1 MLELNN
7 PLMRRKTDQQNLNK
21 NKLNISKA
29 KEFKHSITITKPNAK
44 NNKKNSIKR
53 NSNLNRFRSSMKDSP
68 TLLNDSRNVSIQF
81 NRAQTQKYIDKIEK
95 KNEDFFDI
103 KNHLVIN
110 SASSAKLNKLG
121 INIKQKL
128 NDMKVEI
135 EKNNKKIRPS
145 KLMSISPDK
154 LTKLK
159 LKLSIFK
166 KGMKKNKKSSRKS
179 VLIEDVYFENEVEGG
194 IIKKRSKS
202 LCITEKKKNIILDR
216 MNKIINK
223 ESNIKLDDTDEDIKN
238 SISSD
243 DDLDNN
249 EDLKGYSF
257 SPNSNF
263 IFIFDLIIII
273 VNLFSFISIPIY
285 VARNEDIKH
294 LESSITGKFYYL
306 VDLFYIFDLI
316 ISFFRGYYNYEF
328 EIVRN
333 NKKILIH
340 YLQEFFIFDF
350 IEAIPIYSIIRLFI
364 KQIDKIYYGY
374 SEERLRIFIPL
385 LLIKPFK
392 IFKILRRK
400 HNKALED
407 FYTYLSENYYLE
419 KLVKFLIYFIVFFLF
434 VHLSICIHIFFA
446 FQSFPNWIEHIN
458 IINESFLDKYI
469 TSLYFMVTTMTT
481 VGYGDI
487 VCISE
492 IERIYHII
500 LLFIGTLLYTFL
512 VSKIGNYLR
521 EESHEQSKLDKDLN
535 ILENLRITYPTMPFK
550 LYTKIKSHLLSIFN
564 KRKKTGVSLLIN
576 GIPDAI
582 KNDLLFKI
590 YSNVI
595 NGFKI
600 FKGVDN
606 SNFVHQILTS
616 FIPIISKKE
625 EIIVLEGEMIQ
636 NIVFVK
642 DGRLSIEIAIDINNP
657 YQSIKK
663 YAEINFNGISKQEEK
678 KNYNF
683 VSRLNSLVH
692 VKKDFNNL
700 KTEINNFLLDS
711 KKLSL
716 INDSINN
723 NGISVDLGRMD
734 FSRNDID
741 FNEKENYQ
749 IIKILDIR
757 KNEHYGDIHIFMDK
771 PSPFTLKTTS
781 RIGELLLL
789 RKHDAQII
797 SKNFPNIWR
806 RIQNRS
812 FHNLVSIKNLTFKI
826 LKQYYN
832 THLSNKNS
840 KDKSV
845 NLNLD
850 VTKNSLVDNSN
861 IMKQS
866 FSGAVAQLNKER
878 SVKFSQNVSKN
889 NINTNKLHV
898 QYMPKRGSSSLSK
911 SRSRSRSRS
920 RSKSR
925 TKSKRKISEDTFGNE
940 LNYSYDSLKSNSV
953 NNSQF
958 KFTISIMKDKKSEI
972 SSRKRI
978 SNIITPTNK
987 EAKQKSNL
995 NFTFKNESV
1004 LSPNKLL
1011 KVKMKKTITKDS
1023 IFKINHCNKESI
1035 SNNNSSSP
1043 IQIDNFGSLKSESF
1057 AYLHK
1062 NTEKIDKDNSSKC
1075 FVTLKNINKS
1085 FSKQIRKKMKKRKK
1099 LQRLKKLLRL
1109 QKLKVNKNSNKTSKK
1124 NINTNDNCNSFKKEN
1139 NSNISISSSNNKILS
1154 HISDFTEGDISSS
1167 IINIRNFH
1175 LDSFK
1180 IEISESFEIKSS
1192 YKNINLLTKGKMI
1205 QNLKYKKFIENLI
1218 KNQNNKHRIN
1228 DSNYKQNISLNSN
1241 TTKKNNKNDESIKIN
1256 GEENET
1262 SKDDIFFSDGRL
1274 VSFAKKNQTNGNLI
1288 SEESNNLSNKRL
1300 ENNNYQFTLTSDN
1313 PSISF
1318 SNKKLNQKLKC
1329 SSKFLEKSDNLEKS
1343 KMNNDSELKRPEII
1357 NSKNEDIESRI
1368 LKKNSNGKLLF
1379 YSYSNKN
1386 KKQNNNS
1393 INGES
1398 SINYLNRDL
1407 NHNNKD
1413 FNSNAFKNSLMN
1425 KSNNYNSFS
1434 NIFNKN
1440 NNNDDESVK
1449 NCILY

>member
-7 PLMRRKTDQQNLNK
+7 PLIRRKTGQQNKYK
-21 NKLNISKA
+21 NKLNISKV
-29 KEFKHSITITKPNAK
+29 KEFKHSITIAKPNPK
-44 NNKKNSIKR
+44 NKKKNSIKR
-53 NSNLNRFRSSMKDSP
+53 NSILNAFRSSLKDSP
-68 TLLNDSRNVSIQF
+68 TYLNDSRNVSLQF
-81 NRAQTQKYIDKIEK
+81 SKAKTQRYIDKTVLP
-95 KNEDFFDI
+95 NEDIFDI
-103 KNHLVIN
+103 KNNII
-110 SASSAKLNKLG
+110 SSVSSTKLNKIE

-128 NDMKVEI
+128 NNMKVEI
-135 EKNNKKIRPS
+135 EKNNKNLLPP

-154 LTKLK
+154 INILK
-159 LKLSIFK
+159 LKLSSLK
-166 KGMKKNKKSSRKS
+166 KVNKKKKKSSRKS
-179 VLIEDVYFENEVEGG
+179 VLIEDAYFESGVEGG
-194 IIKKRSKS
+194 INKKRSKS
-202 LCITEKKKNIILDR
+202 FSITENKKNKILNR
-216 MNKIINK
+216 INKKINK
-223 ESNIKLDDTDEDIKN
+223 ESNNKLDVIGENIK
-238 SISSD
+238 SSVSSD
-243 DDLDNN
+243 DDTDKN

-285 VARNEDIKH
+285 IARNEDIKE
-294 LESSITGKFYYL
+294 LKYSISGKFYYF

-316 ISFFRGYYNYEF
+316 LSFFRGYYNYEF

-333 NKKILIH
+333 NKKIVIH
-340 YLQEFFIFDF
+340 YLFEFFIFDL

-364 KQIDKIYYGY
+364 LQIDKIYYGY

-385 LLIKPFK
+385 LLLKPFK

-434 VHLSICIHIFFA
+434 VHLFICIHIFFA
-446 FQSFPNWIEHIN
+446 FQSFPNWIDHIN
-458 IINESFLDKYI
+458 ITNEAFLDKYI

-487 VCISE
+487 VCISP

-550 LYTKIKSHLLSIFN
+550 LYSKIKSHLLSIFN

-600 FKGVDN
+600 FKDVDN
-606 SNFVHQILTS
+606 SNFIHQILTS
-616 FIPIISKKE
+616 FIPIVSKKE

-636 NIVFVK
+636 NIVFVR

-663 YAEINFNGISKQEEK
+663 YAEINFIGISKQEEK

-683 VSRLNSLVH
+683 VSRLNSIVH
-692 VKKDFNNL
+692 TKKDFNNL
-700 KTEINNFLLDS
+700 KNEIHNILFDN

-716 INDSINN
+716 IDNSINN

-741 FNEKENYQ
+741 CDENENLQ

-771 PSPFTLKTTS
+771 PSPFTLKTKS

-806 RIQNRS
+806 RIQNKS

-832 THLSNKNS
+832 THLSNKNN

-850 VTKNSLVDNSN
+850 VTKNSVNDNSK

-866 FSGAVAQLNKER
+866 FSGDVAQLKKDR
-878 SVKFSQNVSKN
+878 SIKFSQNASNK
-889 NINTNKLHV
+889 NINTNKLHI
-898 QYMPKRGSSSLSK
+898 QFKPKRGSNSL
-911 SRSRSRSRS
+911 SRSRS
-920 RSKSR
+920 RSKSKS
-925 TKSKRKISEDTFGNE
+925 KSKRKISEDTFGNE
-940 LNYSYDSLKSNSV
+940 LNYSYESGKSNSV

-958 KFTISIMKDKKSEI
+958 KFTISIMKDKKSEL
-972 SSRKRI
+972 SSRKVI
-978 SNIITPTNK
+978 SNIISPTNK
-987 EAKQKSNL
+987 ENIKKSNL
-995 NFTFKNESV
+995 NFTFNKNESV
-1004 LSPNKLL
+1004 SPKRLFN
-1011 KVKMKKTITKDS
+1011 VNMKKTKSRDS
-1023 IFKINHCNKESI
+1023 TFKKNNCNKETISI
-1035 SNNNSSSP
+1035 NNSSSP
-1043 IQIDNFGSLKSESF
+1043 IQNDNFGSLKSESF
-1057 AYLHK
+1057 VYIHK
-1062 NTEKIDKDNSSKC
+1062 STEKIEKDNSSKG
-1075 FVTLKNINKS
+1075 FITLKNINTS

-1099 LQRLKKLLRL
+1099 IQRLKNLLKLQRLKVK
-1109 QKLKVNKNSNKTSKK
+1109 KNTNKMSKK
-1124 NINTNDNCNSFKKEN
+1124 NIGTNDNIKEN
-1139 NSNISISSSNNKILS
+1139 NFNYSINSTNNKILS
-1154 HISDFTEGDISSS
+1154 QLSDLTEEDISSS

-1175 LDSFK
+1175 LDSLK
-1180 IEISESFEIKSS
+1180 IELSESFEIKSF
-1192 YKNINLLTKGKMI
+1192 YRNINLLTKGEMI
-1205 QNLKYKKFIENLI
+1205 QNLNYKEFIENLI
-1218 KNQNNKHRIN
+1218 EKQYNKYKIN
-1228 DSNYKQNISLNSN
+1228 DSNYKQEISFNSN
-1241 TTKKNNKNDESIKIN
+1241 AMKKINKNEDYIKFYD
-1256 GEENET
+1256 GENET
-1262 SKDDIFFSDGRL
+1262 CKDDVFFSEGRL
-1274 VSFAKKNQTNGNLI
+1274 ISFTKKNQTNGNLI
-1288 SEESNNLSNKRL
+1288 SEESNNLSNKKL
-1300 ENNNYQFTLTSDN
+1300 EYNNNQNTQTFDN

-1318 SNKKLNQKLKC
+1318 SNKKINQKLKC
-1329 SSKFLEKSDNLEKS
+1329 SSKFLEKSDNWEKT
-1343 KMNNDSELKRPEII
+1343 KMNDTELKKQELI
-1357 NSKNEDIESRI
+1357 NSKNDEIESNTF
-1368 LKKNSNGKLLF
+1368 KKNSNGKLLF
-1379 YSYSNKN
+1379 YSFSNKI

-1393 INGES
+1393 ANGDS
-1398 SINYLNRDL
+1398 SINYLNKCINCYNKDL
-1407 NHNNKD
+1407 NSNN
-1413 FNSNAFKNSLMN
+1413 FKNSLMN

-1434 NIFNKN
+1434 NVFDK
-1440 NNNDDESVK
+1440 NNNDDESLK